1 MFSCVWVGVFE
12 YSTYLFETHVVCFS
26 PGKAVVGGRLAKG
39 SRFLSGMLI
48 SPGSSL
54 SLARMTLA
62 RCRMGMQNVGF
73 WDQTG
78 WNLNL

>member
-1 MFSCVWVGVFE
+1 MLFSCVWVGVFE

-26 PGKAVVGGRLAKG
+26 PGKGAGLQRLT
-39 SRFLSGMLI
+39 RFLSGMLV
-48 SPGSSL
+48 SPGPSL
-54 SLARMTLA
+54 SLACMTLA
-62 RCRMGMQNVGF
+62 RCGTGIQNVGF